1 MDVLNSH
8 TLVLN
13 KSWVAIGTTTVK
25 EAVILLSRNS
35 AKILATGTY
44 LTYTWDEWLE
54 EAPEMTEVK
63 SYIRTPNLAIPA
75 PEVIILSNYD
85 EIFRTTVKFST
96 KAVFRRDNY
105 TCAYCGKRK
114 KVEDLSIDHIIPRS
128 RKGGTNW
135 FNCVTSCFSCNNKK
149 GSQTAVEAN
158 MKLHFKPR
166 VPKWSPVIH
175 VKNDSR
181 PESWK
186 KLVKDEQWDETGQNE
201 PRTHSKEV

>member
-8 TLVLN
+8 VLVLN
-13 KSWVAIGTTTVK
+13 RSWVSIGTITVK
-25 EAVILLSRNS
+25 NAVILLMRNS

-44 LTYTWDEWLE
+44 LTYSWEEWLE
-54 EAPEMTEVK
+54 ESPEIIEAK
-63 SYIRTPNLAIPA
+63 SYIKTPSLNIPT

-85 EIFRTTVKFST
+85 DIFRTTVKFST
-96 KAVFRRDNY
+96 KAVFRRDNF

-135 FNCVTSCFSCNNKK
+135 LNCVTSCFVCNNQK
-149 GSQTAVEAN
+149 GNLTPAEAN
-158 MKLHFKPR
+158 LKLHFKPR
-166 VPKWSPVIH
+166 IPKWSPVIH
-175 VKNDSR
+175 VKSESR

-186 KLVKDEQWDETGQNE
+186 KLVKDEQWED
-201 PRTHSKEV
+201 KEAE